1 MSGTML
7 TVTGGN
13 DTKPGIVGVPSN
25 YSQGVSSILQAYLN
39 GLPLPTAAD
48 LSGGGGD
55 VVVPSGGGVEYTDV
69 STVNGSGTG
78 AVSGAFTVASGAGV
92 VQAQGDM
99 TLSGNGQTSVAVLG
113 ANSNVVY
120 SDVNGGSSGG
130 ADSIFAAGGN
140 DSITLYSTT
149 NSGSSYQITSTGN
162 DTLNLQN
169 AGTDS
174 VSVTGGTATVYVSQ
188 ADATVTASDTSS
200 ASVQFTKG
208 AGGDL
213 SFINNSSNAATVYSG
228 NYTGGAA
235 PNSVT
240 AFGGAGG
247 GYFVGGIAGNNSLI
261 GGTGTVTLQGAGNND
276 FLEANSSI
284 GTNILFAGADSETLL
299 ASATTGANMFQLGLQ
314 YTGDSGDVVANA
326 MVSTAG
332 SGLQAF
338 ILGSSGSS
346 TLTGSNAAGASNLY
360 DFIRDSGTEAN
371 GGANY
376 TITDF
381 NAANSAIFVTDSTQA
396 AGSVGVDTIGTPLGG
411 GGAEIVLSD
420 GSTITLKGVNPN
432 SLVARAIH

>member
-169 AGTDS
+169 AGTGSRLRHRRHGHGLCFPGRCD
-174 VSVTGGTATVYVSQ
+174 
-188 ADATVTASDTSS
+188 
-200 ASVQFTKG
+200 
-208 AGGDL
+208 GD
-213 SFINNSSNAATVYSG
+213 G
-228 NYTGGAA
+228 
-235 PNSVT
+235 
-240 AFGGAGG
+240 
-247 GYFVGGIAGNNSLI
+247 VGH
-261 GGTGTVTLQGAGNND
+261 V
-276 FLEANSSI
+276 
-284 GTNILFAGADSETLL
+284 
-299 ASATTGANMFQLGLQ
+299 
-314 YTGDSGDVVANA
+314 
-326 MVSTAG
+326 
-332 SGLQAF
+332 
-338 ILGSSGSS
+338 
-346 TLTGSNAAGASNLY
+346 
-360 DFIRDSGTEAN
+360 
-371 GGANY
+371 
-376 TITDF
+376 
-381 NAANSAIFVTDSTQA
+381 
-396 AGSVGVDTIGTPLGG
+396 
-411 GGAEIVLSD
+411 
-420 GSTITLKGVNPN
+420 
-432 SLVARAIH
+432 